1 MPITIQSSRF
11 GAIELPDSAAI
22 EFPSGL
28 IGLPGTR
35 WALIGGD
42 GDSDFR
48 WLHSLEDPT
57 LALPVVQ
64 PWLFFPGYEVVL
76 SDTEAQR
83 IGVTDAAEAEVY
95 VTVRAAAEL
104 ADFRANLRAPLVVRA
119 GRGYQVINEAPDAP
133 VRATLF
139 AELAEAPAE
148 PQVA

>member
-11 GAIELPDSAAI
+11 GVIELPDSAAI

-35 WALIGGD
+35 WALVGPAD
-42 GDSDFR
+42 DSEFR
-48 WLHSLEDPT
+48 WLHSLEDPA

-64 PWLFFPGYEVVL
+64 PWRFFPGYEVVL
-76 SDTEAQR
+76 SDAEAQR
-83 IGVTDAAEAEVY
+83 AGIVDAADGEVY
-95 VTVRAAAEL
+95 VTVRAAPEL
-104 ADFRANLRAPLVVRA
+104 ADFRANLRAPLVVRG

-133 VRATLF
+133 VRAILF
-139 AELAEAPAE
+139 AEPAETPAE